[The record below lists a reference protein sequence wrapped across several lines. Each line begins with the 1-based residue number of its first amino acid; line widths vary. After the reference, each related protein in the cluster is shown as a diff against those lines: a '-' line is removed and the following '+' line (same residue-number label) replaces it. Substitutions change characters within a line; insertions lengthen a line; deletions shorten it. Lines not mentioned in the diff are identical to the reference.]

1 LKRQG
6 EQEWLDKLIDQARKD
21 YEIDLTELR
30 RNKNKEGVAE
40 RQNLDPDQFEGVK
53 NDKGE

>member
-1 LKRQG
+1 MKRQG

-40 RQNLDPDQFEGVK
+40 RQNLDQDQYEGVK